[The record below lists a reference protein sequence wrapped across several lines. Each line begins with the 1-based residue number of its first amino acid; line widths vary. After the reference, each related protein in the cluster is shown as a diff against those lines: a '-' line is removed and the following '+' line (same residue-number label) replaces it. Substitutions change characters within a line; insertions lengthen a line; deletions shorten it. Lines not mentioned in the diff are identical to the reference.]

1 MSEGRINAYTCFKC
15 GRKTITVDRVSGG
28 VTPFV
33 ISCPWCEGGDA
44 QSSFYRVPQDL
55 DPTHEWYSPD
65 EAELGTLL
73 SFPEGQDV
81 YDNHIK
87 KGGLVMRVIGG
98 ESFTS
103 RLMAKLE
110 IGQPDYSHCCS
121 SCESSCTSAAQT
133 IDSEDESTYLK
144 IVELSSHEGPCL
156 YVYGCHHCETWHVL
170 LQKNAADLR
179 SGRATIAEQEESLWK
194 AVEHAI
200 SWADIL
206 NVPALIEAG
215 RKEYAVSQCIKVL
228 DKEEADAHG

>member
-1 MSEGRINAYTCFKC
+1 MSEGKINAYTCFKC
-15 GRKTITVDRVSGG
+15 GRKTITVDRVDG
-28 VTPFV
+28 VKHYV
-33 ISCPWCEGGDA
+33 IPCPWCEGGDA
-44 QSSFYRVPQDL
+44 QSSLYRVPQDL

-65 EAELGTLL
+65 EAELGNLM
-73 SFPEGQDV
+73 SFEEGRDV
-81 YDNHIK
+81 YDHHIK

-103 RLMAKLE
+103 RLMAKLK

-121 SCESSCTSAAQT
+121 SCESACTSDAQT

-156 YVYGCHHCETWHVL
+156 YIYGCRHCETWHVR
-170 LQKNAADLR
+170 LQENAADLG
-179 SGRATIAEQEESLWK
+179 SGWATIAEQEESLWE

-200 SWADIL
+200 FWADIL

-215 RKEYAVSQCIKVL
+215 RKEYAASQCVKVL